1 MSYTRYGF
9 GGLFHI
15 THISNV
21 RSILAYGLHPHG
33 NPYQNRD
40 ISNHEV
46 NDRREKRDPFYNRK
60 IHDYVPFYFNPR
72 NAMLYRNKDTNVVI
86 LKYSMDLLEHD
97 GILISD
103 RNAAS
108 KYAKFYNYAGHLSSL
123 DWNSIKSQ
131 SWYGDD
137 NLKQKMMAE
146 ALYPDVVP
154 GSYIKAV
161 KCKNHY
167 QKEALISMGI
177 PEYKIDIDRWMFFKC
192 KSKYAA

>member
-1 MSYTRYGF
+1 
-9 GGLFHI
+9 
-15 THISNV
+15 
-21 RSILAYGLHPHG
+21 
-33 NPYQNRD
+33 
-40 ISNHEV
+40 
-46 NDRREKRDPFYNRK
+46 
-60 IHDYVPFYFNPR
+60 
-72 NAMLYRNKDTNVVI
+72 MLYRNKDTNVVI